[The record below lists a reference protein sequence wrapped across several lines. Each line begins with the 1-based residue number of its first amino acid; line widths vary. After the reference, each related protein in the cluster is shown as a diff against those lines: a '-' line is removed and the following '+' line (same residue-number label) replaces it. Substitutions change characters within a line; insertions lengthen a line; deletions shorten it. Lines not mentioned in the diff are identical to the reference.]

1 MLDHKAAQVKRFAAE
16 LFVAELSAGQQHG
29 FQQFGGVHAA
39 AQSAAE
45 PDALFSGFRKEGRAA
60 GEKAAAQSQQTV
72 AHRALRGNR
81 ADGSGAKRPGASGA
95 RAKKVRVSIEISS
108 DIEVFKEARK
118 RAK

>member
-81 ADGSGAKRPGASGA
+81 ADGQRGETARRKRRAGKKGASQH
-95 RAKKVRVSIEISS
+95 RNILRY
-108 DIEVFKEARK
+108 
-118 RAK
+118 